1 VFRPIAAVVLSLAAA
16 SAAAAAPAL
25 PAPLR
30 QAQGRPDQSRG
41 AKRAGAP
48 PPVVNIVH
56 HKLKRSAPGTYQTLE
71 ATIVGAY
78 ERAKVPRFYW
88 LTCQSTRDSRDI
100 LYLNLANS
108 ADEFRS
114 LSDAW
119 PGVASSHPDLPR
131 LQQRL
136 AKLIETQSST
146 LTTRRDD
153 IEYGRTDVDFSTMRA
168 LLLTTFHVK
177 AGHEGRFVEAV
188 RRASGSHAPWVLY
201 EANDEPTFVLLAP
214 LKSRAEAARTAPV
227 PRAVRSLK
235 GVYRDME
242 ARVYALMTPMSRVPE
257 AFRRASASSA
267 PPPAS
272 PQASRKPRPPSPA
285 SSSPSSPRRDSSS
298 TRPSD

>member
-1 VFRPIAAVVLSLAAA
+1 VFRTIAAVAVSLASA
-16 SAAAAAPAL
+16 SAAAAAAAPAK
-25 PAPLR
+25 
-30 QAQGRPDQSRG
+30 Q
-41 AKRAGAP
+41 AGAP

-56 HKLKRSAPGTYQTLE
+56 HKLKRGAPGTYQTLE

-78 ERAKVPRFYW
+78 DRAKVPGFYW
-88 LTCQSTRDSRDI
+88 LTFQSTKDPHDI

-119 PGVASSHPDLPR
+119 PGVAGAHPDLPR

-214 LKSRAEAARTAPV
+214 LKSRNEAARTASV
-227 PRAVRSLK
+227 PRAVRTLK
-235 GVYRDME
+235 GVFRDMDT
-242 ARVYALMTPMSRVPE
+242 RVYALAPAMSRAPE
-257 AFRRASASSA
+257 AFVLSRPRSAS
-267 PPPAS
+267 
-272 PQASRKPRPPSPA
+272 PRPHGH
-285 SSSPSSPRRDSSS
+285 
-298 TRPSD
+298 